1 MERVKSE
8 REARSHA
15 ILQKPKRFGIVTMPT
30 VLRFGSMR
38 FVMYFNDHEPP
49 HVHVIF
55 PDGEVVIIL
64 DEQATSVRVRD
75 VYGIV
80 RGHDLH
86 RIAAIVTEHF
96 ETLVE
101 LWEEYHP

>member
-1 MERVKSE
+1 VKSE
-8 REARSHA
+8 REVRSHA
-15 ILQKPKRFGIVTMPT
+15 VLQKPKRFGILTMPT

-55 PDGEVVIIL
+55 PDGEVVVIL
-64 DEQATSVRVRD
+64 DEPTMSVRVRD

-80 RGHDLH
+80 RAQDLH

-96 ETLVE
+96 ETLLD
-101 LWEEYHP
+101 LWGEFHP